1 MAARGLPRTSRFR
14 VLLVG
19 IVRRPHGLKGEVS
32 VELRTDFPSRFAPGV
47 SFEWR
52 LDGRTDVRTLV
63 VRGARPHSDRMLL
76 CFEGVEDVDAARR
89 LSGGELSVPD
99 EEAVAAPEGFYFGH
113 ELEGWRCE
121 TTTGE
126 LAGSVRRLEHTPAG
140 PLLLLES
147 ESGREILVPFVSPIV
162 VLVDRTS
169 RRIVID
175 PPAGLLEL

>member
-1 MAARGLPRTSRFR
+1 

-47 SFEWR
+47 SFQWR
-52 LDGRTDVRTLV
+52 LRDDVRSLT
-63 VRGARPHSDRMLL
+63 VRGARPHGDRMLL
-76 CFEGVEDVDAARR
+76 GFEGVEDVDAARR

-140 PLLLLES
+140 PLLSLEA

-162 VLVDRTS
+162 VLVDRAS